1 MTLLAHFALLADYN
15 RWMNEK
21 VYAAAARLP
30 ATERTAARGA
40 FFGSIFGTLN
50 HLIVADLVWLRR
62 FAQHPRAPALLEELA
77 EWPVPKALGEP
88 VFADFEALAAQ
99 RPRLDALIS
108 RWIEALSEADLAI
121 PLEYRNMQ
129 GVPARRAFSSV
140 LLHLFNHQT
149 HHRGQVTT
157 LLTQAG
163 EDVGVTDLLVR
174 IPSDLP
180 A

>member
-30 ATERTAARGA
+30 AAERTAARGA
-40 FFGSIFGTLN
+40 FFDSIVGTLN
-50 HLIVADLVWLRR
+50 HLVVADLVWLRR
-62 FAQHPRAPALLEELA
+62 FAQHPNAPAVLQELSA
-77 EWPVPKALGEP
+77 WPVPQALAEP
-88 VFADFEALAAQ
+88 VYPDFDALAAQ
-99 RPRLDALIS
+99 RPRLDDLIS
-108 RWIEALSEADLAI
+108 RWVAALSEADLASA
-121 PLEYRNMQ
+121 LEYRNMQ

-140 LLHLFNHQT
+140 LMHVFNHQT

-163 EDVGVTDLLVR
+163 EDVGVTDLLVL
-174 IPSDLP
+174 IPNELP